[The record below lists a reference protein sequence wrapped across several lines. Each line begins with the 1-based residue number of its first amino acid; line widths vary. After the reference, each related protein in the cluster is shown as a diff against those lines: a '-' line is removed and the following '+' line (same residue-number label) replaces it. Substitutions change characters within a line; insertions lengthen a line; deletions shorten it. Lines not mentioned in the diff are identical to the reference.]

1 MQGLVLVHR
10 QQNLLPAA
18 GRGWGTANHE
28 LPWVKVLHLRLLNSD
43 SEFLKAQTG

>member
-18 GRGWGTANHE
+18 GRCLGTANHE
-28 LPWVKVLHLRLLNSD
+28 LPGEKGFYILDGLILILNY
-43 SEFLKAQTG
+43 